1 MTLTR
6 LVSAFAGVS
15 SNFGNNAIVVRGNS
29 PQSLQWK
36 LEGVEISNPNHFADL
51 AAFGGGGITALSA
64 QLLANSDFF
73 SGAMPAEYSNAL
85 SGVFDI
91 YMRSGNNQKHEH
103 TFQIGAIGI
112 DAASEGPFKNNSN
125 SSYLLNY
132 RYSTLGLLAPLLPEE
147 AAGTTYQDLSFKL
160 NFPTRRNGTFSL
172 WGIGLLDHSDD
183 TAKQNI
189 ADWKYDTDKDNQD
202 VNQYIG
208 ALGLSHK
215 ILFNHKQYLKTTI
228 AARTNGIDLH
238 TESLDSTL
246 TASPKDV
253 IKNQN
258 YSLILSSFLNT
269 KMNAW
274 HTNRSGI
281 VITSLNYRMN
291 LKKAEGNGGLLRD
304 LVNENGG
311 SFLVSAFT
319 NSMLNINDRIK
330 LNAGVTSQWFSLN
343 DTYTI
348 EPRVGIKCQ
357 YSPKQALSFAYGLH
371 SRLERLNYYFITDKQ
386 GNFVNNDLGFSRVHH
401 LVLGYDLNIS
411 EFLHLKIESY
421 YQHLFGLPVE
431 ANSTF
436 SLINQQ
442 NDWFVDKQL
451 TNEGTGRN
459 YGIDIT
465 FEKYMS
471 QGYYYLVTASVFNSE
486 YKAADKLWRNTRFNR
501 NYALNFLVGKEW
513 LLGKDKRKVLGANVR
528 FSLQGGDHYSPV
540 DVMQSITQL
549 DVVFNENLAFSKQ
562 FEPSFTSHF
571 TASYRINKKNTAH
584 EFALKIINL
593 TQYKEIAGFKF
604 NHQTQMV
611 DTIRDP
617 IFIPNFSYKIDF

>member
-1 MTLTR
+1 M
-6 LVSAFAGVS
+6 
-15 SNFGNNAIVVRGNS
+15 
-29 PQSLQWK
+29 
-36 LEGVEISNPNHFADL
+36 
-51 AAFGGGGITALSA
+51 
-64 QLLANSDFF
+64 
-73 SGAMPAEYSNAL
+73 
-85 SGVFDI
+85 
-91 YMRSGNNQKHEH
+91 
-103 TFQIGAIGI
+103 
-112 DAASEGPFKNNSN
+112 
-125 SSYLLNY
+125 
-132 RYSTLGLLAPLLPEE
+132 
-147 AAGTTYQDLSFKL
+147 
-160 NFPTRRNGTFSL
+160 
-172 WGIGLLDHSDD
+172 
-183 TAKQNI
+183 
-189 ADWKYDTDKDNQD
+189 
-202 VNQYIG
+202 
-208 ALGLSHK
+208 
-215 ILFNHKQYLKTTI
+215 
-228 AARTNGIDLH
+228 
-238 TESLDSTL
+238 
-246 TASPKDV
+246 
-253 IKNQN
+253 
-258 YSLILSSFLNT
+258 
-269 KMNAW
+269 
-274 HTNRSGI
+274 
-281 VITSLNYRMN
+281 
-291 LKKAEGNGGLLRD
+291 
-304 LVNENGG
+304 
-311 SFLVSAFT
+311 VSAFT

-501 NYALNFLVGKEW
+501 NYALNFLVGKKW